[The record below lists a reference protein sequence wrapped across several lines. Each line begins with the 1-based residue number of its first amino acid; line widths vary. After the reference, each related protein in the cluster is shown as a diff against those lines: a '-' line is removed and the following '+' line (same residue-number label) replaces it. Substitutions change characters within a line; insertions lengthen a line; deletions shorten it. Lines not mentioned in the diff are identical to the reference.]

1 MSGEIQALLN
11 EILGEVKALRA
22 ELQAVQGLTKVGAA
36 FIKTATAPENP
47 QDEREQWLASMKRD
61 LGWEAAFDKASGGEL

>member
-1 MSGEIQALLN
+1 MSDEVQALLD
-11 EILGEVKALRA
+11 EILSEIRALRA
-22 ELQAVQGLTKVGAA
+22 DLQRVQGLAKVGAA

-61 LGWEAAFDKASGGEL
+61 LGWEAAISKSEGDEL